1 MTTSMFLF
9 LMSSMMM
16 PHADNNAQ
24 IMIMVMMMIMMTM
37 TLVANPTANVGGL
50 QMLQHCH
57 SASIYLVLSF
67 FSASFEANKKITLMT
82 FFLKFF
88 CITFFATCIYS
99 GFFLFRVDVFHFERF
114 FDGVPLKCC
123 IKTPGLFWRFC
134 CCCNT
139 TATASVVSFVS
150 NIY

>member
-1 MTTSMFLF
+1 MDGPPWLHGPHSFVHSLPPHSRLKHRFQGSEWWCWWWLQQYGASQSVIQYHRKYATNCMTTSMFLF

-24 IMIMVMMMIMMTM
+24 IMIMVMMMMMMTM

-67 FSASFEANKKITLMT
+67 FLHLLKHKI
-82 FFLKFF
+82 K
-88 CITFFATCIYS
+88 
-99 GFFLFRVDVFHFERF
+99 
-114 FDGVPLKCC
+114 
-123 IKTPGLFWRFC
+123 
-134 CCCNT
+134 
-139 TATASVVSFVS
+139 
-150 NIY
+150 